1 MVATNVRVEIAEITL
16 ALRKTTAAVE
26 TVLVVVIVETATTV
40 IEIEARI
47 LGTVQAMAMALVKGR
62 TWIRVETE
70 EITMAEEC
78 SSKISS

>member
-1 MVATNVRVEIAEITL
+1 MVATNVRVETAEIIL

-26 TVLVVVIVETATTV
+26 TALVVVIVETATTV

-47 LGTVQAMAMALVKGR
+47 LGTVQAMAMALVKVR

-70 EITMAEEC
+70 ETTMVEEC